1 MRSFLIF
8 FLTVFISSAFSQNK
22 VYLSGTL
29 KDSIS
34 NQPLQFASVTNV
46 TTRQTVLSNKNGFFK
61 IAVSQ
66 NQLLS
71 FASVGYNFDTVLIN
85 EKKLQKDTLHILLS
99 PLTKSLAD
107 VTVYSNMKLSAYQSD
122 SLKRRNDFFQTMS
135 DHTLPVFSNGNSGSG
150 IGLNLDRFYGRE
162 KRKKKAQRIC

>member
-46 TTRQTVLSNKNGFFK
+46 TTRQTVLSNKNG
-61 IAVSQ
+61 Q
-66 NQLLS
+66 
-71 FASVGYNFDTVLIN
+71 
-85 EKKLQKDTLHILLS
+85 EK
-99 PLTKSLAD
+99 
-107 VTVYSNMKLSAYQSD
+107 Y
-122 SLKRRNDFFQTMS
+122 
-135 DHTLPVFSNGNSGSG
+135 
-150 IGLNLDRFYGRE
+150 
-162 KRKKKAQRIC
+162 